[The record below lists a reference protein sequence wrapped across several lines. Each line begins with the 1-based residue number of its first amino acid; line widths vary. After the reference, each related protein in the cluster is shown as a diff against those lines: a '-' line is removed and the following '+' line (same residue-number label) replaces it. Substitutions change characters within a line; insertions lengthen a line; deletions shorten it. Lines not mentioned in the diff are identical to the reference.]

1 MSFEIFFT
9 VGSLVFLVVLI
20 MTYYSKEMLNNTK
33 SKFFRTMLISLL
45 AFSISEIIEI
55 LLVKYLG
62 IDILSRIVWRIHCSL
77 GFLWM
82 GAFFLYSNV
91 LLENIKNATIKEA
104 ILSSTKTKVYSII
117 AVVSILIMLF
127 VPYFGTEDM
136 IVVDDMKYFE
146 GFLMYSTTIYGIFM
160 VGSVVFFTFTKKGQN
175 NLISFKRLLGYMV
188 TITVILM
195 TIEAIYKN
203 ISLFPILFTVVTY
216 LLYFLV
222 ENPDLAIIE
231 EINDAQGNIEKSSQ
245 TKTDFL
251 SNMTYEIKTPMNLI
265 MGLCDELVN
274 MPTFDEAEAK
284 EDIKQI
290 AESGNN
296 LLDIIN
302 NILDISKIET
312 GQETLSEKD
321 YNINDIITNII
332 NITKSKIGSKP
343 VKLIVNIDQG
353 TSSVLNGDSSK
364 LYQALLNIAANAAR
378 YTDVGRVTITLTSSK
393 SNGIENLLFKIADTG
408 AGIKDADKP
417 KIFSKGSR
425 LENATEAE
433 LEGSGLGLAI
443 TKQYV
448 EALGGKVW
456 FESQYQVGSTFY
468 VEVPQKIIDETP
480 IGDAIV
486 QATNAPKERLD
497 CSAFKILIVDDNLLN
512 IKVAKRLLE
521 KYKFQV
527 DYVTAGKDCVYK
539 IKEDEHYD
547 AIFMDHMM
555 PEMDGVETL
564 HVLKKLDGYTL
575 PPIIALTANAIA
587 GMKEMYM
594 SEGFDEYLS
603 KPINTHELDRIV
615 NKFFKK

>member
-9 VGSLVFLVVLI
+9 ITALVFLVILM
-20 MTYYSKEMLNNTK
+20 MTYYSKEILNNTK
-33 SKFFRTMLISLL
+33 SKFFRIMLIVQLIFCL
-45 AFSISEIIEI
+45 SEILEVV
-55 LLVKYLG
+55 LVKYVE
-62 IDILSRIVWRIHCSL
+62 IDVLSMIVWRIRFAL
-77 GFLWM
+77 GI
-82 GAFFLYSNV
+82 FFFGVTYIYTYV
-91 LLENIKNATIKEA
+91 LLENIKTLSVKEA
-104 ILSSTKTKVYSII
+104 SLSSKMATAYTIFII
-117 AVVSILIMLF
+117 VMTLVTLF
-127 VPYFGTEDM
+127 IPYFGTDNKLNINTM
-136 IVVDDMKYFE
+136 SFFDGYIQ
-146 GFLMYSTTIYGIFM
+146 YSTLVYAVAMMASLAVSIL
-160 VGSVVFFTFTKKGQN
+160 KRKNQD
-175 NLISFKRLLGYMV
+175 ISKFKRLYTYLL
-188 TITVILM
+188 VIGSSFIGLQC
-195 TIEAIYKN
+195 IFKN
-203 ISLFPILFTVVTY
+203 ISFFPSLYTIILY
-216 LLYFLV
+216 LIYFIV

-265 MGLCDELVN
+265 MGLCDELSN
-274 MPTFDEAEAK
+274 MPTFNQTEAK

-290 AESGNN
+290 VESGNN

-312 GQETLSEKD
+312 GQESLSEKD
-321 YNINDIITNII
+321 YSINDIITNII

-353 TSSVLNGDSSK
+353 ISSVLNGDSSK

-378 YTDVGRVTITLTSSK
+378 YTDVGRVTITLTSTK
-393 SNGIENLLFKIADTG
+393 SNGIETLLFKISDTG
-408 AGIKDADKP
+408 AGIKDEDKP

-433 LEGSGLGLAI
+433 VEGSGLGLAI

-468 VEVPQKIIDETP
+468 VEVPQNIVDETP
-480 IGDAIV
+480 IGNAIA
-486 QATNAPKERLD
+486 QASSETKERLD
-497 CSAFKILIVDDNLLN
+497 CSAYKALIVDDNELN
-512 IKVAKRLLE
+512 NKVAKRLLE

-527 DYVTAGKDCVYK
+527 ETVTSGKDCVYK

-547 AIFMDHMM
+547 VIFMDHMM
-555 PEMDGVETL
+555 PEMDGIETL

-575 PPIIALTANAIA
+575 PPIVALTANAIA
-587 GMKEMYM
+587 GMKETYLN
-594 SEGFDEYLS
+594 EGFDEYLS
-603 KPINTHELDRIV
+603 KPVNMHELDRII

>member
-9 VGSLVFLVVLI
+9 VGALVFLVVLI

-33 SKFFRTMLISLL
+33 SKFFRMMLITLL
-45 AFSISEIIEI
+45 IFCVSEILEI
-55 LLVKYLG
+55 LLAKYLE
-62 IDILSRIVWRIHCSL
+62 IEILSRIVWRIHCSL

-82 GAFFLYSNV
+82 GLFFQYSNV
-91 LLENIKNATIKEA
+91 LLENIKNSTIKDA
-104 ILSSTKTKVYSII
+104 ILSSTKTKIYAII
-117 AVVSILIMLF
+117 CVVGVACMLF
-127 VPYFGTEDM
+127 MPYVGTKDM
-136 IVVDDMKYFE
+136 IVVDDMKFFE
-146 GFLMYSTTIYGIFM
+146 GFLMYATTIYGIFM
-160 VGSVVFFTFTKKGQN
+160 VGSVSLITFTKKDRGD
-175 NLISFKRLLGYMV
+175 LTSFKRLLFYMA
-188 TITVILM
+188 TITIVLM
-195 TIEAIYKN
+195 IIEIIYKN
-203 ISLFPILFTVVTY
+203 ISLFPILFTIVTY

-265 MGLCDELVN
+265 MGLCDELSN
-274 MPTFDEAEAK
+274 MPTFNQTEAK

-290 AESGNN
+290 VESGNN

-312 GQETLSEKD
+312 GQEALLEKD

-353 TSSVLNGDSSK
+353 ISSVLNGDSSK

-378 YTDVGRVTITLTSSK
+378 YTDVGRVTITLTSTK
-393 SNGIENLLFKIADTG
+393 SNGIETLLFKISDTG
-408 AGIKDADKP
+408 AGIKDEDKP

-433 LEGSGLGLAI
+433 VEGSGLGLAI

-468 VEVPQKIIDETP
+468 VEVPQKIVDETP
-480 IGDAIV
+480 IGNAIA
-486 QATNAPKERLD
+486 QASSETKERLD
-497 CSAFKILIVDDNLLN
+497 CSAYKALIVDDNELN

-527 DYVTAGKDCVYK
+527 ESVTSGKDCVYK

-547 AIFMDHMM
+547 VIFMDHMM
-555 PEMDGVETL
+555 PEMDGIETL

-575 PPIIALTANAIA
+575 PPIVALTANAIA
-587 GMKEMYM
+587 GMKETYLN
-594 SEGFDEYLS
+594 EGFDEYLS
-603 KPINTHELDRIV
+603 KPINTHELDRII

>member
-9 VGSLVFLVVLI
+9 ITALVFLVILM
-20 MTYYSKEMLNNTK
+20 MTYYSKEILNNTK
-33 SKFFRTMLISLL
+33 SKFFRIMLIVQLIFCL
-45 AFSISEIIEI
+45 SEILEVV
-55 LLVKYLG
+55 LVKYVE
-62 IDILSRIVWRIHCSL
+62 IDVLSMIVWRIRFAL
-77 GFLWM
+77 GI
-82 GAFFLYSNV
+82 FFFGVTYIYTYV
-91 LLENIKNATIKEA
+91 LLENIKTLSVKEA
-104 ILSSTKTKVYSII
+104 SLSSKMATAYTIFII
-117 AVVSILIMLF
+117 VMTLVTLF
-127 VPYFGTEDM
+127 IPYFGTDNKLNINTM
-136 IVVDDMKYFE
+136 SFFDGYIQ
-146 GFLMYSTTIYGIFM
+146 YSTLVYA
-160 VGSVVFFTFTKKGQN
+160 VVMMASLAVSILKRKNQD
-175 NLISFKRLLGYMV
+175 ISKFKRMYTYML
-188 TITVILM
+188 VIGSSL
-195 TIEAIYKN
+195 IGLQCIFKN
-203 ISLFPILFTVVTY
+203 ISFFPSLYTIVLY
-216 LLYFLV
+216 LIYFIV

-265 MGLCDELVN
+265 MGLCDELSN
-274 MPTFDEAEAK
+274 MPTFNQTEAK

-290 AESGNN
+290 VESGNN

-312 GQETLSEKD
+312 GQESLSEKD
-321 YNINDIITNII
+321 YSINDIITNII

-353 TSSVLNGDSSK
+353 ISSVLNGDSSK

-378 YTDVGRVTITLTSSK
+378 YTDVGRVTITLTSTK
-393 SNGIENLLFKIADTG
+393 SNGIETLLFKISDTG
-408 AGIKDADKP
+408 AGIKDEDKP

-433 LEGSGLGLAI
+433 VEGSGLGLAI

-448 EALGGKVW
+448 EALEGKVW

-468 VEVPQKIIDETP
+468 VEVPQKIVDETP
-480 IGDAIV
+480 IGNAIA
-486 QATNAPKERLD
+486 QASSETKERLD
-497 CSAFKILIVDDNLLN
+497 CSAYKALIVDDNELN
-512 IKVAKRLLE
+512 NKVAKRLLE

-527 DYVTAGKDCVYK
+527 ETVTSGKDCVYK

-547 AIFMDHMM
+547 VIFMDHMM
-555 PEMDGVETL
+555 PEMDGIETL

-575 PPIIALTANAIA
+575 PPIVALTANAIA
-587 GMKEMYM
+587 GMKEMYLN
-594 SEGFDEYLS
+594 EGFDEYLS
-603 KPINTHELDRIV
+603 KPVNMHELDRII